1 MTRTGIFDATIRV
14 TKIKPFSMTLPW
26 NRRIC
31 WIVVLLCSFMC
42 SNPEKKKIDSLNR
55 LSKASSP
62 YLREHADNPVN
73 WFEWGSEALEKA
85 EKEGKPIIVSVG
97 YASCH
102 WCHVME
108 EESFMDTAVAR
119 IMNEH
124 FISIKV
130 DREERPDIDQ
140 VYIDAAQLMTGHA
153 GWPLNAFG
161 LADGKPFYAGTY
173 FTKEQWISLLTQIMK
188 AYRDDRANINKQ
200 AEAVTQ
206 GILTNNMISAPTPG
220 QSTDM
225 HQTYQSIFPN
235 WEPDLDYFSGGLAG
249 APKFPMPVVWEFLL
263 QNYHQ
268 TKNDRALKVVTTTLD
283 AMCNGGIY
291 DHLAG
296 GFARYAT
303 DTEWKIPHFEK
314 MLYDNGQLVSLYAH
328 AYQVTN
334 KEIYAEVVDQTLEFV
349 KLELASP
356 QGGFYSSLN
365 ADSEGEEG
373 TFYVWTRADIE
384 DILDER
390 SAGLFADYFNVTEAG
405 NWENKKNVLH
415 KKASLK
421 DFAAKHA
428 LSVAGAK
435 QVLDESAELVLA
447 ARNKRIR
454 PTVDDKILTSWNAL
468 MLTGYTDAYRAL
480 GKQEY
485 LDMALRNAEFLKEN
499 MMRDDGGLWRSY
511 SVGKAA
517 IHGFL
522 DDYAFLASAYIQL
535 YQATYDIQWLDQAR
549 AITDYAIR
557 HFQDPSTGFFY
568 YTSDESER
576 MEAQLVARKIEIP
589 DNVMPSS
596 NAVMAEVLFKLGQYY
611 QSAAYEAM
619 SLKMVS
625 SLSKDFLQNGPYFGR
640 WASLMGQ
647 IAFQPYEVAVMGD
660 DAVEKTRLL
669 MKNYLPTVLLMGGA
683 SENLPLLENK
693 YVKGKTIIY
702 VCRDKVCKLPVQ
714 DVEQALL
721 QLKAN

>member
-1 MTRTGIFDATIRV
+1 MALLSKQCIWWTI
-14 TKIKPFSMTLPW
+14 ISLS
-26 NRRIC
+26 C
-31 WIVVLLCSFMC
+31 FMC
-42 SNPEKKKIDSLNR
+42 SNPEKKNNNSLNR

-73 WFEWGSEALEKA
+73 WFEWGDEALEKA
-85 EKEGKPIIVSVG
+85 KKEGKPIIVSVG

-140 VYIDAAQLMTGHA
+140 IYIDAAQLITGHA
-153 GWPLNAFG
+153 GWPLNVFG
-161 LADGKPFYAGTY
+161 LPDGKPFYAATY
-173 FTKEQWISLLTQIMK
+173 FPKEQWISLLTQILE
-188 AYRDDRANINKQ
+188 AYRDDLPNINKQ
-200 AEAVTQ
+200 AEAVMQ
-206 GILTNNMISAPTPG
+206 GILTNDMISALAPR

-225 HQTYQSIFPN
+225 LQAYGAIFPS
-235 WEPDLDYFSGGLAG
+235 WEPDLDYSSGGLAG
-249 APKFPMPVVWEFLL
+249 APKFPMPAVWEFLL

-268 TKNDRALKVVTTTLD
+268 TNNDRALKVVTTTLD
-283 AMCNGGIY
+283 AMSNGGIY

-303 DTEWKIPHFEK
+303 DIEWRVPHFEK

-334 KEIYAEVVDQTLEFV
+334 NEVYAEVVDQTLEFV
-349 KLELASP
+349 KQELTSP

-373 TFYVWTRADIE
+373 TFYVWTRSEIE
-384 DILDER
+384 NLLDER
-390 SAGLFADYFNVTEAG
+390 AAGLFTSYFNVTEAG
-405 NWENKKNVLH
+405 NWENRKNVLY
-415 KKASLK
+415 KKASIEEV
-421 DFAAKHA
+421 AANHT
-428 LSVAGAK
+428 LSSAEAK
-435 QVLDESAELVLA
+435 QVLDESRELILA

-454 PTVDDKILTSWNAL
+454 PTIDDKILTSWNAL
-468 MLTGYTDAYRAL
+468 MLSGYVDAYWAL

-485 LDMALRNAEFLKEN
+485 LDIALQNAAFLKKN
-499 MMRDDGGLWRSY
+499 MVRDDGGLWRSY
-511 SVGKAA
+511 SDGKVSIQA
-517 IHGFL
+517 FL

-535 YQATYDIQWLDQAR
+535 YQATFDIQWLNQAL

-557 HFQDPSTGFFY
+557 HFHDPSTGFFY
-568 YTSDESER
+568 YTSDESK
-576 MEAQLVARKIEIP
+576 QLVARKIEIP
-589 DNVMPSS
+589 DNVTPSS
-596 NAVMAEVLFKLGQYY
+596 NAVMAEVLFKLGHYY
-611 QSAAYEAM
+611 ESTVYETM

-647 IAFQPYEVAVMGD
+647 MAFQPYEVAVMGE
-660 DAVEKTRLL
+660 DAEEKGRQL
-669 MKNYLPTVLLMGGA
+669 MKSYLPTVLFMGGE

-721 QLKAN
+721 QLKVN